1 MSLEQLRSRVDRV
14 VRSTVA
20 KNAVALYAVQAA
32 GFVLPMVTLPYLAR
46 VLRPEGWG
54 LVVFSQSFAAWLI
67 LLINYGFA
75 FSATRA
81 VAQQRED
88 ASAVARTVAGVQ
100 SAKLLLAGIGG
111 AGSAVA
117 AFAVPAFRA
126 HPAYLLFAFAFAAGT
141 GLSPLWYFQGI
152 ERLRG
157 PAVLDIGARVLAT
170 AAVFVWVRGPGDAG
184 MVLGFQAAAAL
195 ASAGVGTAWMYRR
208 TRFVPPRLAGAFGTL
223 RQGLPLFIFCSA
235 ASIYTTANS
244 FLLGL
249 MAPPATVSFYGAG
262 DKLVRAAVSLM
273 YPLSQAMYPQINH
286 QVARDRG
293 RADRIVLTTIVP
305 ITAFGAAIALA
316 LAVLAPVLTQTL
328 YGPGYG
334 AAVTVLRVEAVIPVL
349 IAIGTVVGIHWALP
363 LGLDRE
369 YNRLVLCAGA
379 LHIGLC
385 LVLVPRLGAPGM
397 AWSSVVAETLVEGGL
412 VWLFLRRAISS
423 APPALAAA
431 GDAVMH
437 VHPSSA
443 EGPA

>member
-1 MSLEQLRSRVDRV
+1 MSPVQLRSRVRRV

-67 LLINYGFA
+67 LLVNYGFA

-88 ASAVARTVAGVQ
+88 TEAVARTVAGVQ
-100 SAKLLLAGIGG
+100 GAKLVLVMMGALA
-111 AGSAVA
+111 SAA
-117 AFAVPAFRA
+117 AALAVPAFRA
-126 HPAYLLFAFAFAAGT
+126 HAAYLLFAFASAVGT
-141 GLSPLWYFQGI
+141 GVSPLWYFQGI

-157 PAVLDIGARVLAT
+157 PALLDIGARLLAT
-170 AAVFVWVRGPGDAG
+170 AAVFVWVRAPGDAG
-184 MVLGFQAAAAL
+184 LVLAFQAAAAL
-195 ASAGVGTAWMYRR
+195 ASACVATAWMYRR
-208 TRFVPPRLAGAFGTL
+208 TRFLPPRLAGAFGTL
-223 RQGLPLFIFCSA
+223 REGLPLFVFCSA

-286 QVARDRG
+286 QVARDRA
-293 RADRIVLTTIVP
+293 RADHIVRTTILP

-316 LAVLAPVLTQTL
+316 LAVLAPVLTRTL
-328 YGPGYG
+328 YGPGY
-334 AAVTVLRVEAVIPVL
+334 AEAVTVLRVEAVIPVL
-349 IAIGTVVGIHWALP
+349 IAVGTVVGIHWALP

-369 YNRLVLCAGA
+369 YNRLVLSAGA
-379 LHIGLC
+379 LHVTLC
-385 LVLVPRLGAPGM
+385 LLVVPRLGATGM

-412 VWLFLRRAISS
+412 VWLFLRRTVRV
-423 APPALAAA
+423 APPAIAR
-431 GDAVMH
+431 
-437 VHPSSA
+437 P
-443 EGPA
+443 ETP